1 MGHTN
6 IEDCAHTE
14 HIWVFLYIKNLLQKL
29 RWDVARGTMDCG
41 ENILRGLSGCY
52 IVLLLFLIKF
62 PSAFHLLFV
71 LDGEAEV
78 DKTNVSYNKGVYAEG
93 EFSRLLINNNILR
106 LDVTVDDSI
115 LAHEVDGEQ

>member
-1 MGHTN
+1 
-6 IEDCAHTE
+6 
-14 HIWVFLYIKNLLQKL
+14 
-29 RWDVARGTMDCG
+29 MDCG

-52 IVLLLFLIKF
+52 IVLLLFLIKL